1 MRRRLTV
8 AAMVLAMVV
17 AACSSDSA
25 DDGVASLEA
34 VDTAA
39 VSDTAAAS
47 ASTTVAAEA
56 EVDQEQAMLDF
67 AACMRENGT
76 EMSDPSVD
84 ADGNVQFGN
93 LRSLVE
99 GDVDRD
105 AMEAA
110 REACIGGLEG
120 VGLTFRENR
129 DRTGEQ
135 DAFLEFA
142 ICMRDNGFDMPD
154 PDFSNTGPGGDGKG
168 PFGEI
173 DLEDPDFITAME
185 PCRGFLAGT
194 GPRGQGPPGLGG

>member
-1 MRRRLTV
+1 MKRRLTV
-8 AAMVLAMVV
+8 LAMALATLV
-17 AACSSDSA
+17 AACSGDSA
-25 DDGVASLEA
+25 GDGVASLEVDDTVA
-34 VDTAA
+34 AADTAA
-39 VSDTAAAS
+39 PST
-47 ASTTVAAEA
+47 STTEAAEA
-56 EVDQEQAMLDF
+56 GVDQEQAMLDF
-67 AACMRENGT
+67 AACMRENGI

-84 ADGNVQFGN
+84 SDGNVQFGS

-110 REACIGGLEG
+110 REACIGDLEG

-173 DLEDPDFITAME
+173 DLEDPDFIAAME
-185 PCRGFLAGT
+185 PCRAFLAGT
-194 GPRGQGPPGLGG
+194 GPSGQGPPGLGG